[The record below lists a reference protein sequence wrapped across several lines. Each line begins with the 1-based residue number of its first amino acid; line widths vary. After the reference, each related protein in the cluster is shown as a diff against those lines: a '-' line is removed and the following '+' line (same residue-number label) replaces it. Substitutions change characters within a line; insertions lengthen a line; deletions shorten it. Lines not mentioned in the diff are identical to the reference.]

1 MKNTQ
6 KLKEQ
11 KNAFPEKVNN
21 LKDQSQNRSNLS
33 SAARNKIINRS
44 GSNYLSER
52 LNEINPA
59 YGPHRGP
66 FPGFNACQ
74 AIGCPNIIGRN
85 ETYCEVCK
93 PIQTLNRK
101 VENKTSIRPVKDTVE
116 FTT

>member
-1 MKNTQ
+1 MIMKNTQ

-74 AIGCPNIIGRN
+74 AIGCPNIIGTN
-85 ETYCEVCK
+85 ETYCS
-93 PIQTLNRK
+93 NHR
-101 VENKTSIRPVKDTVE
+101 NSRPT
-116 FTT
+116 